1 MGDIVR
7 RGTRDKPKY
16 YGRYFESDGRRKM
29 RLLKGARTKAEAQIL
44 LASAELRVSQGLV
57 GILPLEESQRCG
69 PLMDEWL
76 AGLTNRNAGDDR
88 SRFRLHVSSEFADM
102 DMDELQSI
110 APVMAWID
118 KQRQN
123 GDLSGGSI
131 RHNLNLLSRFFSWAV
146 ERGHTQINPV
156 RMIPVG
162 KRPQQAQ
169 KRDLPW
175 LNDDDTVVELMA
187 ALPEPLNL
195 MFYLGNRS
203 GLRTGE
209 LAGLRMSDLGY
220 LKDGLI
226 RIRYS
231 YDGPLKEDKGEVGKM
246 KWGPALDDAGEFL
259 TVWLKRRKLQGAGP
273 EDLVFLAP
281 PSPNSKRKG
290 AWLGFRKEFIKDCWN
305 EAVVN
310 VNKKHAEEAKEPDKA
325 PRPLALT
332 WYQATR
338 HSFVTRNLEAGVSLD
353 EVSAAIGHSSPVVTK
368 RYYDHHVRKTFSAKL
383 TAGLKRKKK

>member
-7 RGTRDKPKY
+7 RGTRDNPKY
-16 YGRYFESDGRRKM
+16 YGRYFELDGRRKM
-29 RLLKGARTKAEAQIL
+29 RLLKGARTKSDAQLL

-76 AGLTNRNAGDDR
+76 AGLYNRNADDDR
-88 SRFRLHVSSEFADM
+88 SRFRLHVRPEFADM
-102 DMDELQSI
+102 DIDELQSI

-118 KQRQN
+118 QQRQ
-123 GDLSGGSI
+123 GGALSDGSI

-146 ERGHTQINPV
+146 ERGHTLINPV

-175 LNDDDTVVELMA
+175 LNDDATVVELMA
-187 ALPEPLNL
+187 ALPEPINL

-209 LAGLRMSDLGY
+209 LAGLRMSDLAY

-246 KWGPALDDAGEFL
+246 KWGPAPDDAGEFL

-273 EDLVFLAP
+273 EDLVFAAP

-290 AWLGFRKEFIKDCWN
+290 TWLGFRKEIIEDCWN
-305 EAVVN
+305 EAVDSL
-310 VNKKHAEEAKEPDKA
+310 NKERSKEAKEPGKA

-368 RYYDHHVRKTFSAKL
+368 RYYDHHVRKTFSAGI
-383 TAGLKRKKK
+383 TAGLKKK

>member
-7 RGTRDKPKY
+7 RGTRDNPKY
-16 YGRYFESDGRRKM
+16 YGRYFELDGRRKM
-29 RLLKGARTKAEAQIL
+29 RLLKGARTKSDAQLL

>member
-7 RGTRDKPKY
+7 RGTRDNPKY

-29 RLLKGARTKAEAQIL
+29 RLLKGARTKSEAQIL
-44 LASAELRVSQGLV
+44 LASAELRVSQGQV
-57 GILPLEESQRCG
+57 GIVPLEESQRCG

-76 AGLTNRNAGDDR
+76 AGLANRNAADDR
-88 SRFRLHVSSEFADM
+88 SRFRRHVRSEFADT
-102 DMDELQSI
+102 DLDDLQSI
-110 APVMAWID
+110 APIMAWIEQ
-118 KQRQN
+118 QRRD
-123 GDLSGGSI
+123 GELSDASI
-131 RHNLNLLSRFFSWAV
+131 RHNLNLLSRFFSWAI
-146 ERGHTQINPV
+146 ERGHAEINPV

-175 LNDDDTVVELMA
+175 LKDDATVVELMS
-187 ALPEPLNL
+187 ALPEPINL

-209 LAGLRMSDLGY
+209 LAGLRMADLGY

-246 KWGPALDDAGEFL
+246 KWGPAPADAGEFL

-273 EDLVFLAP
+273 EDLAFPAP

-290 AWLGFRKEFIKDCWN
+290 KWLGFRKEFIKDCWN
-305 EAVVN
+305 EAVGK
-310 VNKKHAEEAKEPDKA
+310 VNKEHAKAAKEPDRVQ
-325 PRPLALT
+325 RPIALT

-368 RYYDHHVRKTFSAKL
+368 RYYDHHVRKTFSAGI
-383 TAGLKRKKK
+383 TAGLKKK

>member
-1 MGDIVR
+1 
-7 RGTRDKPKY
+7 
-16 YGRYFESDGRRKM
+16 M
-29 RLLKGARTKAEAQIL
+29 RLLKGARTKSDAQIL
-44 LASAELRVSQGLV
+44 LASAELRVSQSQV
-57 GILPLEESQRCG
+57 GIVPLEEAQRCG

-76 AGLTNRNAGDDR
+76 AGLANRNAADDR
-88 SRFRLHVSSEFADM
+88 SRFRRHVHCEFADT
-102 DMDELQSI
+102 DLDELQSI
-110 APVMAWID
+110 APIMAWID
-118 KQRQN
+118 RQRRD
-123 GDLSGGSI
+123 GKLSDASI
-131 RHNLNLLSRFFSWAV
+131 RHNLNLLSRFFSWAI
-146 ERGHTQINPV
+146 EREHAEVNPV
-156 RMIPVG
+156 RMIPIG

-175 LNDDDTVVELMA
+175 LKDDATVVELMA
-187 ALPEPLNL
+187 ALPEPINL

-226 RIRYS
+226 RVRYS

-246 KWGPALDDAGEFL
+246 KWGPAPADAGEFL

-273 EDLVFLAP
+273 EDLVFPAP
-281 PSPNSKRKG
+281 PSPNSQRTGK
-290 AWLGFRKEFIKDCWN
+290 WLGFRKEFIEDCWN
-305 EAVVN
+305 QAMDKVN
-310 VNKKHAEEAKEPDKA
+310 EERAKAGKKPDRTVQ
-325 PRPLALT
+325 PIALT

-368 RYYDHHVRKTFSAKL
+368 RYYDHHVRKTFSAAI
-383 TAGLKRKKK
+383 TAGLKK